1 MAVIARSSECRQYP
15 DDSADP
21 LGEEGGDDQ
30 LLQYLHVKLI
40 EVFNLTFEA
49 CIGKVQNTMGSEKK
63 LYLLSLLLSVLLFLK
78 YETSLCKDRV

>member
-1 MAVIARSSECRQYP
+1 MAVIACSSECIQYP
-15 DDSADP
+15 DDSADA

-49 CIGKVQNTMGSEKK
+49 CIGKVQNTMGSEK

>member
-1 MAVIARSSECRQYP
+1 MAVIACSSECKQYP
-15 DDSADP
+15 DDSADA

-30 LLQYLHVKLI
+30 LLQFLHVKLI

-49 CIGKVQNTMGSEKK
+49 CIVKVQNTMGSEK